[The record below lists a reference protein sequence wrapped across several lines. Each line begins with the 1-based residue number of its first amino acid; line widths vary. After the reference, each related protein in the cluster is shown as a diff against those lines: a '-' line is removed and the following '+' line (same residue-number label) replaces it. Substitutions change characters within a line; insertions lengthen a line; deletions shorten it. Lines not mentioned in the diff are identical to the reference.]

1 MKGESV
7 FRILGKT
14 GCRALAAVAA
24 LGALACGRDKEAAN
38 AGKKEPVIDSTAPG
52 LAATASGFKTPESV
66 RYDSAND
73 VFYVS
78 NINGS
83 PLDKDNNGFISRM
96 RPDGSIDSLQLIA
109 GGRDGVTL
117 NAPKGLALIG
127 DTLWVADID
136 AVRAFNVKTGAV
148 VATVDFTPFKAVF
161 LNDICVGGD
170 GALYVTDTGM
180 KPGAGGMGHVPGA
193 DRIFRIDAAHRAT
206 IALASDSLHWPNGI
220 TWDPSGK
227 RFIVVPYDKVPQIL
241 AWRPGAPQPITIGYG
256 PGQYDGVEILADRRL
271 IITSW
276 ADSTVSIRDGNVR
289 QAIRELPSPADIGID
304 TRRMH
309 IAVPLLTKDRV
320 EILTIPARKAA
331 Q

>member
-1 MKGESV
+1 VYTLPGRNGWSA
-7 FRILGKT
+7 ISL
-14 GCRALAAVAA
+14 ALAVVIT
-24 LGALACGRDKEAAN
+24 ACGKDKEQKQPAAH
-38 AGKKEPVIDSTAPG
+38 GPVVDSTAPG
-52 LAATASGFKTPESV
+52 RTASVTGFKTPESV
-66 RYDSAND
+66 RYDSAGD

-96 RPDGSIDSLQLIA
+96 KPDGTIDSLELIA
-109 GGRDGVTL
+109 GGRNGVTL

-136 AVRAFNVKTGAV
+136 AVRAFNVHTGAV
-148 VATVDFTPFKAVF
+148 VANVDLTSFHAVF
-161 LNDICVGGD
+161 LNDVCVGGD
-170 GALYVTDTGM
+170 GAIYVTDTGM
-180 KPGAGGMGHVPGA
+180 KPSGSSMAHVAGA
-193 DRIFRIDAAHRAT
+193 DRIFRIDAAHHAT

-220 TWDPSGK
+220 TWDASGK

-241 AWRPGAPQPITIGYG
+241 AWRPGTPQPVIIGYG
-256 PGQYDGVEILADRRL
+256 SGQYDGVEMLADRRL
-271 IITSW
+271 ILTSW
-276 ADSTVSIRDGNVR
+276 ADSTISIRDGNVR
-289 QAIRELPSPADIGID
+289 SAIRDLPSPADIGVD

-320 EILTIPARKAA
+320 DIITIPARKAA

>member
-1 MKGESV
+1 M
-7 FRILGKT
+7 
-14 GCRALAAVAA
+14 
-24 LGALACGRDKEAAN
+24 LGALACGGAKDAAKP
-38 AGKKEPVIDSTAPG
+38 ASKVPVVDSTAPG
-52 LAATASGFKTPESV
+52 RAATATGFKTPESV
-66 RYDSAND
+66 RYDSAGD

-83 PLDKDNNGFISRM
+83 PLAKDNNGFISRM
-96 RPDGSIDSLQLIA
+96 KPDGTIDSLQLIA

-136 AVRAFNVKTGAV
+136 AVRGFNVKTGAV
-148 VATVDFTPFKAVF
+148 VANVDLTSFKAVF

-170 GALYVTDTGM
+170 GALYVTDTGL
-180 KPGAGGMGHVPGA
+180 KPSGETMAHVPGA
-193 DRIFRIDAAHRAT
+193 DRIFRIDTKHQAT

-220 TWDPSGK
+220 TWDESGK
-227 RFIVVPYDKVPQIL
+227 RFIIVPYDKVPQIL
-241 AWRPGAPQPITIGYG
+241 AWRPGSPEPVIIGYG
-256 PGQYDGVEILADRRL
+256 SGQFDGVEILADRRL
-271 IITSW
+271 ILTSW

-289 QAIRELPSPADIGID
+289 QAIKDLPSPADIGVD

-309 IAVPLLTKDRV
+309 LAVPLLTKDRV

>member
-1 MKGESV
+1 MMAGRNGRRAV
-7 FRILGKT
+7 AAVV
-14 GCRALAAVAA
+14 ALAAM
-24 LGALACGRDKEAAN
+24 ACGHDKGAP
-38 AGKKEPVIDSTAPG
+38 KKVGNGPVIDSTAPG
-52 LAATASGFKTPESV
+52 RTSTTNGFKAPESA

-83 PLDKDNNGFISRM
+83 PLAKDNNGFISRM
-96 RPDGSIDSLQLIA
+96 KPDGTIDSLELIA

-127 DTLWVADID
+127 DTLWVTDID
-136 AVRAFNVKTGAV
+136 AVRAFNVHTGAS
-148 VATVDFTPFKAVF
+148 VATVDLSSFKALF

-170 GALYVTDTGM
+170 GALYVTDMGVKASGDSMTHV
-180 KPGAGGMGHVPGA
+180 AGS
-193 DRIFRIDAAHRAT
+193 DRIFRIDAAHHAT

-220 TWDPSGK
+220 TWDKSGK
-227 RFIVVPYDKVPQIL
+227 RFIVVPYGKVPQIL
-241 AWRPGAPQPITIGYG
+241 AWRPGTPQPVTIGYG

-271 IITSW
+271 IVTSW

-289 QAIRELPSPADIGID
+289 SAIQGLPSPADIGID
-304 TRRMH
+304 TRRMR

-320 EILTIPARKAA
+320 EMITIPARKEAP
-331 Q
+331 

>member
-1 MKGESV
+1 VKGESV
-7 FRILGKT
+7 FRMLGRN
-14 GCRALAAVAA
+14 GCRALAVVAA
-24 LGALACGRDKEAAN
+24 LGTLACGRDKEAAN
-38 AGKKEPVIDSTAPG
+38 PGKKEPVIDSTAPG
-52 LAATASGFKTPESV
+52 LAATVSGFKTPESV

-96 RPDGSIDSLQLIA
+96 KPDGSIDSLQLIA

-117 NAPKGLALIG
+117 NAPKGMALIG

-136 AVRAFNVKTGAV
+136 AVRAFNVKTGAA
-148 VATVDFTPFKAVF
+148 VATVDFAPLKAVF

-170 GALYVTDTGM
+170 GALYITDSGM
-180 KPGAGGMGHVPGA
+180 RAGASGMGHVPGS
-193 DRIFRIDAAHRAT
+193 DRIFRIDAAHHAT

-220 TWDPSGK
+220 TWDASGK

-241 AWRPGAPQPITIGYG
+241 AWRPGAPQPIIIGYG
-256 PGQYDGVEILADRRL
+256 SGQYDGVEILADRRL

>member
-1 MKGESV
+1 MMAG
-7 FRILGKT
+7 G
-14 GCRALAAVAA
+14 RAKHAFMAAVAFAAVA
-24 LGALACGRDKEAAN
+24 LAPAACGRDRDAAKT
-38 AGKKEPVIDSTAPG
+38 AVHAPVVDSTAPG
-52 LAATASGFKTPESV
+52 LSATTTGFKTPESV

-83 PLDKDNNGFISRM
+83 PFAKDNNGFISRM
-96 RPDGSIDSLQLIA
+96 KPDGTIDSLELIA
-109 GGRDGVTL
+109 GGRGGVTL

-136 AVRAFNVKTGAV
+136 AVRAFNVHTGAT
-148 VATVDFTPFKAVF
+148 VATVDLSPYHALF

-170 GALYVTDTGM
+170 GALYVTDTGVQPSGDAM
-180 KPGAGGMGHVPGA
+180 AHVAGS

-220 TWDPSGK
+220 TWDKSGK
-227 RFIVVPYDKVPQIL
+227 RFIVVPFDKVPQIL
-241 AWRPGAPQPITIGYG
+241 AWRPGTPQPVTIGFG
-256 PGQYDGVEILADRRL
+256 SGQYDGVEILADRRL
-271 IITSW
+271 IVTSW

-289 QAIRELPSPADIGID
+289 SAIRGLPSPADIGID

-320 EILTIPARKAA
+320 EIITIPARKEAP
-331 Q
+331 

>member
-1 MKGESV
+1 MYWKPGRNGWS
-7 FRILGKT
+7 
-14 GCRALAAVAA
+14 ALAAALV
-24 LGALACGRDKEAAN
+24 LGALACGRDKDAAKPAN
-38 AGKKEPVIDSTAPG
+38 KAPVIDSTAPG
-52 LAATASGFKTPESV
+52 RTATVNGFKTPESV
-66 RYDSAND
+66 RYDSAGD

-83 PLDKDNNGFISRM
+83 PLGKDNNGFISRM
-96 RPDGSIDSLQLIA
+96 KPDGTIDSLQLIA

-148 VATVDFTPFKAVF
+148 VATVDLSSLKALF

-170 GALYVTDTGM
+170 GALYVTDTGL
-180 KPGAGGMGHVPGA
+180 KPKGESMDHVAGG
-193 DRIFRIDAAHRAT
+193 DKIFRIDATHHAT
-206 IALASDSLHWPNGI
+206 VALASDSLHWPNGI
-220 TWDPSGK
+220 TWDASGK
-227 RFIVVPYDKVPQIL
+227 RFIIVPYDKVPQIL
-241 AWRPGAPQPITIGYG
+241 AWRPGAPQPVIIGYG
-256 PGQYDGVEILADRRL
+256 SGQFDGVEILADRRL
-271 IITSW
+271 IVTSW

-289 QAIRELPSPADIGID
+289 QAIKDLPSPADIGID

-320 EILTIPARKAA
+320 EILTIPARKVA

>member
-1 MKGESV
+1 M
-7 FRILGKT
+7 LGRN
-14 GCRALAAVAA
+14 GWRALAAATM
-24 LGALACGRDKEAAN
+24 LGALACGRDKDSAKP
-38 AGKKEPVIDSTAPG
+38 GKKEPVIDSTAPG
-52 LAATASGFKTPESV
+52 RTATVSGFKTPESV
-66 RYDSAND
+66 RYDSAGD

-83 PLDKDNNGFISRM
+83 PLAKDNNGFISRM
-96 RPDGSIDSLQLIA
+96 KPDGSIDSLQLIA

-148 VATVDFTPFKAVF
+148 VATVDFTPFKALF

-170 GALYVTDTGM
+170 GALYVTDTGI
-180 KPGAGGMGHVPGA
+180 KPSGESMTHVAGS
-193 DRIFRIDAAHRAT
+193 DRIFRIDAAHHAT

-220 TWDPSGK
+220 TWDASGK
-227 RFIVVPYDKVPQIL
+227 RFIVAPYDKVPQIL
-241 AWRPGAPQPITIGYG
+241 AWRPGAPQPVIIGYG
-256 PGQYDGVEILADRRL
+256 SGQYDGVEILADRRL

-289 QAIRELPSPADIGID
+289 QAIRNLPSPADIGID

-309 IAVPLLTKDRV
+309 IAVPLLTKDKV
-320 EILTIPARKAA
+320 EILTIPARKAV

>member
-1 MKGESV
+1 M
-7 FRILGKT
+7 L
-14 GCRALAAVAA
+14 VAA
-24 LGALACGRDKEAAN
+24 TMLGALACGRERDKDSAKP
-38 AGKKEPVIDSTAPG
+38 GKKEPVIDSTAPG
-52 LAATASGFKTPESV
+52 RTATVSGFKTPESV
-66 RYDSAND
+66 RYDSVGD

-83 PLDKDNNGFISRM
+83 PVAKDNNGFISRM
-96 RPDGSIDSLQLIA
+96 KPDGSIDSLQLVA

-117 NAPKGLALIG
+117 NAPKGLALVG

-148 VATVDFTPFKAVF
+148 VATIDFTPFKALF

-170 GALYVTDTGM
+170 GALYVTDSGI
-180 KPGAGGMGHVPGA
+180 KPSGTSMVHVAGA
-193 DRIFRIDAAHRAT
+193 DRIFRIDAAHHAT
-206 IALASDSLHWPNGI
+206 IALATDSLHWPNGI
-220 TWDPSGK
+220 TWDASGK
-227 RFIVVPYDKVPQIL
+227 RFIVAPYDQVPQIL
-241 AWRPGAPQPITIGYG
+241 AWRPGTPQPVIIGYG

-289 QAIRELPSPADIGID
+289 QAIRNLPSPADIGID

-309 IAVPLLTKDRV
+309 IAVPLFTEDRV
-320 EILTIPARKAA
+320 DILTIPARKVA